1 MSPLSPLV
9 IMQNALSLGER
20 SLPNLEAAIKAYT
33 LDASYTLRQEQSTDS
48 LEIGKQADLVVLD
61 KNIF

>member
-1 MSPLSPLV
+1 MSPLV